1 MWSTNC
7 DSGIQKAYNLTS
19 LFASKVLPLYPNDIP
34 FTCASTDM
42 ARSPKEPASTA
53 LSEKSSSRIAWK
65 VLFEK
70 MTPVLFVSWMIT
82 AQINIIFGYETTSFS
97 GVQSMPSFAKEF
109 GSQDSSGKWALS
121 AARAS
126 YTSSTA
132 FAGKLIGSLV
142 YGFVQ
147 NIFR

>member
-1 MWSTNC
+1 MPRSRREV
-7 DSGIQKAYNLTS
+7 TS
-19 LFASKVLPLYPNDIP
+19 ATPSK
-34 FTCASTDM
+34 
-42 ARSPKEPASTA
+42 
-53 LSEKSSSRIAWK
+53 KSSSLKTWK
-65 VLFEK
+65 DVFEK
-70 MTPVLFVSWMIT
+70 MTPFLFVSWMVT

-97 GVQSMPSFAKEF
+97 GLQSMPSFAKEF

-142 YGFVQ
+142 YTYSEAV
-147 NIFR
+147 N